1 MVRMESNNPSP
12 ERLREIHKECLRLAS
27 HHYTSKEIARKLGI
41 SKHTV
46 DQRLRHATLQLGAT
60 SRYDA
65 ARRFIE
71 LEGVLPSPEQCD
83 PILYNSP
90 YLPAS
95 FADAN
100 DWASGG
106 ERDQLSGTEASKLED
121 AQAPYNFGDASK
133 IGALFSHSVSSGEAH
148 RPPLSLSMKSLL
160 AIAFAAI
167 SLVAFGAAVAALE
180 VLSRI

>member
-1 MVRMESNNPSP
+1 METNKSIPNGI
-12 ERLREIHKECLRLAS
+12 REIHKQCLRLAA
-27 HHYTSKEIARKLGI
+27 HHYTSKEIARRLGI

-65 ARRFIE
+65 ARRFVE
-71 LEGVLPSPEQCD
+71 LERILPSTEQCD
-83 PILYNSP
+83 QVLYNPP
-90 YLPAS
+90 YLS
-95 FADAN
+95 ENTVDVR
-100 DWASGG
+100 DWASSG
-106 ERDQLSGTEASKLED
+106 ERDQLTGTEASKLED

-133 IGALFSHSVSSGEAH
+133 IEALFSHTVSSGESLH
-148 RPPLSLSMKSLL
+148 QPLSLPMKSLL
-160 AIAFAAI
+160 AVAIAAI